1 MIFWW
6 EASRKRRE
14 VVVQSQEVNTC
25 VRAKNWKNP
34 WSLAWVGMSN
44 IVLQFFV
51 HMYEHFVCWGL
62 EFVCLFLCSEGHG
75 YGLLHRMQI
84 WRTTRLAP
92 RTSRMIVRLVR
103 LWCFVLE
110 MLPQKSLALSSIWSI
125 LFHPPTHFCV
135 PEYHQKKWNLL
146 QQRKR
151 FFFFS
156 FPIRLWKRRGQV
168 VHDCLVKEL
177 FKFRLKDLRK
187 CVSDRI

>member
-1 MIFWW
+1 MIFWG

-25 VRAKNWKNP
+25 VHAKNWKNP

-51 HMYEHFVCWGL
+51 HMYEQFVFWGL

-75 YGLLHRMQI
+75 YGLLHLLHWMQI
-84 WRTTRLAP
+84 WRTTWLTP

-110 MLPQKSLALSSIWSI
+110 MLSQKSLALSLIWSI
-125 LFHPPTHFCV
+125 LFHPPMRFCV
-135 PEYHQKKWNLL
+135 PECHQKKWNLL
-146 QQRKR
+146 HQRKR
-151 FFFFS
+151 FFLFQ
-156 FPIRLWKRRGQV
+156 FP
-168 VHDCLVKEL
+168 DSP
-177 FKFRLKDLRK
+177 LK
-187 CVSDRI
+187 VT